1 MEAPSGGQHANQDAI
16 FDGIM
21 EKVGNN
27 GPFQRRFKYLFNIAL
42 VICVSMLY
50 MNIVLAMSVPEHW
63 CHVPGREQTNMSKD
77 AWKNLTL
84 PR

>member
-1 MEAPSGGQHANQDAI
+1 MEEPTPEHVNQDAI

-42 VICVSMLY
+42 VVCVSMLY

-63 CHVPGREQTNMSKD
+63 CHVPGRDRTNLSLES
-77 AWKNLTL
+77 WKKLTL
-84 PR
+84 PK